1 MTTKNVWQDVVN
13 AAVRAEFDS
22 SKEDIL
28 GMIDGNTLFTEY
40 EPDTPNEQVS
50 GVAGPG
56 YGTLTVEG
64 QEYGENEMY
73 REYPVSATLRK
84 YSSKLSWTEED
95 LHWFS
100 KANQQKRVNKI
111 GEISSNALRPLVGNV
126 NRDIAKLIYL
136 SFGTTFFTGGDAV
149 SLVNAA
155 HPIRAT
161 GSTQSNTATAAF
173 AASSLRTAIDAMN
186 RFQGQNGV
194 QLGKVRRFALVGGIE
209 QEASFQQVLDSM
221 YGPGNANLG
230 LQTSSRAQF
239 SARGVQASYII
250 LPEIP
255 STYSAYWWVI
265 DLDRA
270 VNRLFLGWGWK
281 PRVASETIPGNG
293 TFEMD
298 ASTLVAPFAMGWQ
311 FIYGSNGTK

>member
-1 MTTKNVWQDVVN
+1 MTSTGKFAGVID
-13 AAVRAEFDS
+13 AGVRAYFDS

-28 GMIDGNTLFTEY
+28 SSIEGNSLFTEY
-40 EPDTPNEQVS
+40 ELDTPNEVVD
-50 GVAGPG
+50 GIAGAG

-73 REYPVSATLRK
+73 REYSASATPRK
-84 YSSKLSWTEED
+84 YTSKLSWTKED
-95 LHWFS
+95 IHWFS
-100 KANQQKRVNKI
+100 KANQQKRLFKLDSI
-111 GEISSNALRPLVGNV
+111 ASNGLRPIIGNI
-126 NRDIAKLIYL
+126 NRDIAKMFYL
-136 SFGTTFFTGGDAV
+136 GMGTTFFTGGDAV
-149 SLVNAA
+149 ALIASN

-161 GSTQSNTATAAF
+161 SSTQSNTATAAF
-173 AASSLRTAIDAMN
+173 APSSLATAIDTMN

-194 QLGKVRRFALVGGIE
+194 QLSKVRRFALVGGIE
-209 QEASFQQVLDSM
+209 QEKNFQQVLDSM

-239 SARGVQASYII
+239 SSRGVQASYII

-255 STYSAYWWVI
+255 TAYANYWWVV

-281 PRVASETIPGNG
+281 PELASDTHPGNG
-293 TFEMD
+293 TYEVD
-298 ASTLVAPFAMGWQ
+298 ADTLFAPFAMGWQ
-311 FIYGSNGTK
+311 FIYGSTGTT